1 MRCRAQRE
9 ALADDSALVVVLG
22 VLHRGQSEPYLVDR
36 AARSHGQLLDGDGV
50 TVGEQ
55 PQQRDEQAG
64 LSQSAE
70 PLGQLHAEVRHRGF
84 LQFVHA
90 QHDRSDGSV
99 VKALAAIRMPSA
111 MVR

>member
-1 MRCRAQRE
+1 MSELTTQLPERLNNTEETGLDA
-9 ALADDSALVVVLG
+9 VL
-22 VLHRGQSEPYLVDR
+22 LIP
-36 AARSHGQLLDGDGV
+36 LLRLIVEGGPV